1 MESVHRAI
9 GSSFN
14 PLSKTADGRYVSP
27 PPPPTP
33 SPFISSEVL
42 KSYSKRCTKKERSPV
57 RILLENIAHAAAPS
71 PGPGAAPWSQAA
83 GGSQVQLAI
92 FTYYT
97 GGKRKPHVKLNLG
110 KKKKSFSCKDS
121 VFHLAKYTFVLF
133 HSDVQR
139 FRILGVSHFSKPHIY
154 KTETIKNSF
163 FKKNRNTSVPL
174 SLCSLCV
181 SFFPS
186 ELHSCYIPCFKNT
199 DDNNNRV
206 ENIQNSF
213 KAK

>member
-14 PLSKTADGRYVSP
+14 PLSKTADGWYVSP
-27 PPPPTP
+27 PTP
-33 SPFISSEVL
+33 PFISTEVL

-57 RILLENIAHAAAPS
+57 RILLESIAHAAAPS
-71 PGPGAAPWSQAA
+71 PEPGAAPGSQAA
-83 GGSQVQLAI
+83 GSSQVQLTI

-97 GGKRKPHVKLNLG
+97 GGKRKPHIKLNLR
-110 KKKKSFSCKDS
+110 KKKNKTKKPTSLSCKDS

-163 FKKNRNTSVPL
+163 FKK
-174 SLCSLCV
+174 
-181 SFFPS
+181 
-186 ELHSCYIPCFKNT
+186 K
-199 DDNNNRV
+199 
-206 ENIQNSF
+206 
-213 KAK
+213 